1 MIKLFSVLFLCLLL
15 PLSGCTVSDR
25 VDNRNFAVDTYS
37 PTPNEIQLAQRR
49 AQRYWQKNSK
59 QFSQTTTYL
68 AVPAM
73 SIGQGEFGPDLDPKL
88 SKSETTAS
96 FFSQSENAILNAT
109 CIMIYDT
116 ASDRFVSN
124 SGYLSLELPPL
135 GSVAHWES
143 YLARYIGW

>member
-1 MIKLFSVLFLCLLL
+1 MTKSCSILFLLLS
-15 PLSGCTVSDR
+15 LSGCTLSDR

-37 PTPNEIQLAQRR
+37 PTPNEIRLAQRR
-49 AQRYWQKNSK
+49 AQRYSDKNSK
-59 QFSQTTTYL
+59 RFSQATKYL
-68 AVPAM
+68 AVATM

-88 SKSETTAS
+88 NKSETTAS

-116 ASDRFVSN
+116 GTNRFVSN

-135 GSVAHWES
+135 GSVARWES

>member
-1 MIKLFSVLFLCLLL
+1 
-15 PLSGCTVSDR
+15 
-25 VDNRNFAVDTYS
+25 
-37 PTPNEIQLAQRR
+37 
-49 AQRYWQKNSK
+49 
-59 QFSQTTTYL
+59 
-68 AVPAM
+68 M

>member
-15 PLSGCTVSDR
+15 PLSGCTLSDR

-68 AVPAM
+68 AVPTM

>member
-1 MIKLFSVLFLCLLL
+1 MIKLFSVLFLCSLL
-15 PLSGCTVSDR
+15 PLSGCTLSDR

-49 AQRYWQKNSK
+49 AQRYCQKNSK

-68 AVPAM
+68 AVPTM

-135 GSVAHWES
+135 GSVAHWEN